1 MVLSLFPGVGLFD
14 RGFEDSGF
22 CVVRGPDLIFGGD
35 VRKFHAPAS
44 HFKGV
49 IGGPPCQN
57 FSGANR
63 NKDFAAGM
71 ELVKEFLRIV
81 AEAQPDWFLMENVA
95 GSPVV
100 TEMVTEGYWVQLF
113 NLDASHVGSEQH
125 RLRKFHFGFRSGRE
139 LVIKRDAATSKPG
152 ASQRTCLASE
162 GKRAGRRTWE
172 QFCALQ
178 GLPPGYDLPGFTVLE
193 KYRAV
198 GNGVPYALSF
208 ALAQAIVARD
218 RSVTPLRVCECGCG
232 QFVTGRSVTAGVACR
247 KRMQRNRD
255 ALRTVTG
262 PVTQPELP
270 PCKDS
275 AHSIKVAVIES

>member
-35 VRKFHAPAS
+35 VRKFHAPAG
-44 HFKGV
+44 HFAGV

-63 NKDFAAGM
+63 NKDFEAGM
-71 ELVKEFLRIV
+71 ELVKEYLRIV
-81 AEAQPDWFLMENVA
+81 DESRPDWFLMENVA

-100 TEMVTEGYWVQLF
+100 TELVPDGYGVQLF
-113 NLDASHVGSEQH
+113 TLNASHVGSEQH

-139 LVIKRDAATSKPG
+139 LVIKRDMAMQTG
-152 ASQRTCLASE
+152 MSQPTCMASE
-162 GKRAGRRTWE
+162 GKRAGRRTWAK
-172 QFCALQ
+172 FCELQ
-178 GLPPGYDLPGFTVLE
+178 GLPAGYDLPGFTVLE

-198 GNGVPYALSF
+198 GNGVPYPLAF

-218 RSVTPLRVCECGCG
+218 RA
-232 QFVTGRSVTAGVACR
+232 VTAPRLLMWLRAVCDRTCCHGGRGVSEA
-247 KRMQRNRD
+247 
-255 ALRTVTG
+255 AATG
-262 PVTQPELP
+262 T
-270 PCKDS
+270 
-275 AHSIKVAVIES
+275 